1 MSSQAEISNNQARI
15 SNSQAKM
22 IAAAIRQLNSI
33 KLDECFDANNLD
45 SLPTDDQ
52 LEVFKDINTVQFR
65 FARGGNQSG
74 KSQVLRREVA
84 WIFENKHPYFERPD
98 DWSDSEPLQILLV
111 GKTRRML
118 EDSLWSGIKRFL
130 TCNYKETKVGP
141 HLEKITNQDNG
152 NTIILLSHDNPSVA
166 VERIQSYTAHYI
178 GLDEMPT
185 SYRII
190 EELQRRGQAK
200 GARFLASFTP
210 KSQNIKIKQMV
221 DALKYPFGK
230 VYRLRSL
237 DNPVMDA
244 KKKEALLASLEGLS
258 DSFKRTILEGDWMV
272 GERAVYQFNAD
283 LSILEPPETYSKG
296 WRHVESVDP
305 AASAEFGFTLWA
317 EDPATGLWYCV
328 REEYFKG
335 PHVPQSIFEQIQEIT
350 KGYNVVRRVCD
361 PHEVWYMQTASAN
374 GVQYSCP
381 FDKNSRKKELIKGL
395 QSAIIDR
402 IRIAPWCESLIEEF
416 STCQYREDSDK
427 IVNAT
432 SYHLLDTAQYFVD
445 LLPPFD
451 PAAKPVEWH
460 AKLREDNR
468 KRKERKAK
476 MSQMKVNTRRGRS
489 IAGWNLRRSRY
500 W

>member
-1 MSSQAEISNNQARI
+1 MNR
-15 SNSQAKM
+15 
-22 IAAAIRQLNSI
+22 L
-33 KLDECFDANNLD
+33 KLDQCFDANNLD
-45 SLPTDDQ
+45 SIPTKDQ
-52 LEVFKDINTVQFR
+52 QEVFKDINKIQFR

-84 WIFENKHPYFERPD
+84 WIFEGKHPHFTPPE
-98 DWSDSEPLQILLV
+98 DWAEGEPLQILLV

-118 EDSLWSGIKRFL
+118 EDSLWNGIKKFL
-130 TCNYKETKVGP
+130 TCKYKETKVGP
-141 HLEKITNQDNG
+141 HLEKITNLDNG

-200 GARFLASFTP
+200 AARFLASFTP
-210 KSQNIKIKQMV
+210 KAQNVKIKQMV
-221 DALKYPFGK
+221 DALKLPHGK

-237 DNPVMDA
+237 DNPVMDT
-244 KKKEALLASLEGLS
+244 KKKDALIASLEGLS
-258 DSFKRTILEGDWMV
+258 ESFKRTILEGDWMI

-283 LSILEPPETYSKG
+283 LTVAEPPQTYSKG

-305 AASAEFGFTLWA
+305 ASSGEFGFTLWA
-317 EDPATGLWYCV
+317 EDPADGIWYCV
-328 REEYFKG
+328 RNDYWKG
-335 PHVPQSIFEQIQEIT
+335 PHVPQEIFEKVQETT
-350 KGYNVVRRVCD
+350 KGYNIIKRISD
-361 PHEVWYMQTASAN
+361 PHEVWYIQTASAN
-374 GVQYSCP
+374 GVTYTSP
-381 FDKNSRKKELIKGL
+381 FDKNSRKNELIKGL
-395 QSAIIDR
+395 QTAIMSQIK
-402 IRIAPWCESLIEEF
+402 IAPWCEELIEEF

-445 LLPPFD
+445 LLPKYD
-451 PAAKPVEWH
+451 PAAKPITWH
-460 AKLREDNR
+460 QHLREKNEL
-468 KRKERKAK
+468 RKEKRSKK
-476 MSQMKVNTRRGRS
+476 MNSKMKVNSRGRTLS
-489 IAGWNLRRSRY
+489 QWNSRRSRY